1 MKKRYVILLVCL
13 VALLGIAVGCLTCFV
28 WARPY
33 LPGGAIYT
41 ANTLAANQAERGEK
55 NTYAKLAEIQS
66 YLDYYFVGD
75 LDETQLID
83 SAAAGLVSGT
93 GDRWSYYIP
102 ASQLS
107 SYQEDVNN
115 SYVGVGITIQQG
127 DNESG
132 FEVISVSRNSPAM
145 EAGVLP
151 GDVLNAVEGAD
162 AYTIGM
168 EETKNRVRG
177 PEGTRVT
184 VTFLRDGVPYDATMT
199 RRTVEMQSVNWQMLR
214 DGAAWITI
222 SDFHTNVAQQTI
234 TAIEEARAEGATSLI
249 FDVRNN
255 GGGYKHEMVNLLNYL
270 LPEGPLF
277 RSYTYDGRTEIDES
291 DKNCL
296 EMPMA
301 VLVNEYSYSA
311 AEFFA
316 VALQEYDWAEVIG
329 TGTSGKG
336 YYQNTFYLSD
346 GSAVAISCGEYRTP
360 KDNSL
365 VGVGITPDVEIHLE
379 DEDYVNQYYGLLDW
393 QEDEQ
398 IQAAL
403 DAVLAEQ

>member
-1 MKKRYVILLVCL
+1 MKKRTVILIVCL
-13 VALLGIAVGCLTCFV
+13 AVVLGLAAGCLLCFV
-28 WARPY
+28 WTKPY
-33 LPGGAIYT
+33 LPGGEIYD
-41 ANTLAANQAERGEK
+41 
-55 NTYAKLAEIQS
+55 TYMSGDYSKLAEIQA

-75 LDETQLID
+75 LDETQLLD
-83 SAAAGLVSGT
+83 GAAAGLVSGT
-93 GDRWSYYIP
+93 GDRWSYYIS
-102 ASQLS
+102 AENVAA
-107 SYQEDVNN
+107 YQESVNN
-115 SYVGVGITIQQG
+115 AYVGVGITIQQSELE
-127 DNESG
+127 NG
-132 FEVISVSRNSPAM
+132 FEVVKVNRNSPAM

-151 GDVLNAVEGAD
+151 GDILNDVEGED
-162 AYTIGM
+162 AYTLGM

-177 PEGTRVT
+177 PENTDVT
-184 VTFLRDGVPYDATMT
+184 VTFLRGGVPYTVTMT
-199 RRTVEMQSVNWQMLR
+199 RRTVEMESVSWQMLR
-214 DGAAWITI
+214 DDIALIAI
-222 SDFHTNVAQQTI
+222 SDFHANVAQQAI
-234 TAIEEARAEGATSLI
+234 TAIEEARASGATALI

-255 GGGYKHEMVNLLNYL
+255 GGGYKHEMVDLLDYL

-291 DKNCL
+291 DANCL

-301 VLVNEYSYSA
+301 VLVNENSYSA

-336 YYQNTFYLSD
+336 YYQNTFYLTD

-360 KDNSL
+360 RDNSL
-365 VGVGITPDVEIHLE
+365 VGVGILPDVEIHLE

-398 IQAAL
+398 ILAAL
-403 DAVLAEQ
+403 EAVAN